1 MQRETNE
8 PFNQFDPDPDY
19 SKSEI
24 ESTNSEINTGALPAA
39 GLSAHTL
46 AGLRPQACI
55 RFYP

>member
-46 AGLRPQACI
+46 AGLRPQACT